1 MQVLKFGG
9 SSVANA
15 TNISRVLDIVSKAAR
30 RDRVALV
37 CSAISGCTDLLLG
50 LARTE
55 RGSAER
61 QLMLDSLHTRH
72 EDIIRRLFTGA
83 EREEISAKIQGLF
96 DKLAASPE
104 DEMVTY
110 GELFSTTI
118 IAAKLRCEG
127 FRTKW
132 LDSRILVIKDNP
144 TLTYNNI
151 STAVALE
158 PEVEI
163 FVAPGFIASEYD
175 GKVTTLGRGGS
186 DFSAALFAA
195 ALKADRLE
203 IWTDVPGIMTA
214 NPKVVPA
221 ARTIPSMTYQS
232 ALDMATHG
240 AKVLYAPTVQPA
252 MEAGIAIRIL
262 NTFEPENPGTV
273 VSALPEPEV
282 AEWMGVTSTDDTLT
296 GEALICLVSNG
307 HINGE
312 AACARLEDSLKKAGI
327 KTLACSS
334 DGTNVHA
341 SVRLAVVRE
350 ALGAIHR
357 EFFESAPLSTLNLYI
372 AGTGA
377 VGSALVQLI
386 EESSARIASRTGK
399 VLRIAG
405 TANSRGYRFSGM
417 PTLAGSPSDPVRGVA
432 AHPSQAG
439 AWAPPSNSAEG
450 GMPPGGTNRQPS
462 FAAIVRDT
470 APRGSIFVD
479 VTNSEDIWREYEGLL
494 REGINIVSSNRRAL
508 SVPFVE
514 YAAMQA
520 AAQENGVFLRYE
532 TTVGSALP
540 VLESIAAGTN
550 TSDEVL
556 SIEAVV
562 SCTLNQILS
571 SYDRSPASFAQ
582 IVRKAQEEGLTETD
596 PREDLS
602 GREAL
607 RKLLILA
614 REAGVPLEAEDV
626 ELTPVVDSALLN
638 LPLEEF
644 YAELEASEPEFKARE
659 AEADAKNC
667 HQRFVASLVK
677 DATGPHGYRASIRVQ
692 LVDEN
697 HPAYRITGTENA
709 IIIRSAYHPYPLL
722 IQGAGEGARL
732 AAASVLNDI
741 LR

>member
-15 TNISRVLDIVSKAAR
+15 TNISRVIDIVSKAAR

-37 CSAISGCTDLLLG
+37 CSAISGCTDALLDI
-50 LARTE
+50 ARSE

-61 QLMLDSLHTRH
+61 QVMLDSLRTRH

-83 EREEISAKIQGLF
+83 EREEISIKLTDLF
-96 DKLAASPE
+96 DKLAAAPE

-163 FVAPGFIASEYD
+163 FVAPGFIASEYE

-186 DFSAALFAA
+186 DFSAALYAA
-195 ALKADRLE
+195 ALKASNLE

-214 NPKVVPA
+214 NPKLVPA
-221 ARTIPSMTYQS
+221 ARTIPEMPYQA

-252 MEAGIAIRIL
+252 MEASIAIRIL

-273 VSALPEPEV
+273 VCSLPEPEV
-282 AEWMGVTSTDDTLT
+282 AEWMGVASTDDTLA
-296 GEALICLVSNG
+296 GESLICLVSNG
-307 HINGE
+307 RINGE
-312 AACARLEDSLKKAGI
+312 AACARMEDSLKKAGI
-327 KTLACSS
+327 KTLGCSS
-334 DGTNVHA
+334 DGTNVYV
-341 SVRLAVVRE
+341 SVRLAVARE
-350 ALGAIHR
+350 ALNAIHR

-377 VGSALVQLI
+377 VGSALVKLI
-386 EESSARIASRTGK
+386 EESSARIAARTGK
-399 VLRIAG
+399 VLRVEGVSNSKSFVIAG
-405 TANSRGYRFSGM
+405 STGNLPAANGAFFR
-417 PTLAGSPSDPVRGVA
+417 AVRE
-432 AHPSQAG
+432 Q
-439 AWAPPSNSAEG
+439 
-450 GMPPGGTNRQPS
+450 
-462 FAAIVRDT
+462 

-479 VTNSEDIWREYEGLL
+479 VTDSEDIWREYEGLL
-494 REGINIVSSNRRAL
+494 RNGINIVSSNRRAL
-508 SVPFVE
+508 AVPFVE
-514 YAAMQA
+514 YAAMKA

-540 VLESIAAGTN
+540 MLESIAAGTN
-550 TSDEVL
+550 SSDEIL
-556 SIEAVV
+556 SLEAVV
-562 SCTLNQILS
+562 SCTLNEILT
-571 SYDRSPASFAQ
+571 SYDYSPASFAQ
-582 IVRKAQEEGLTETD
+582 IVRKAQNEGLTESD
-596 PREDLS
+596 PRIDLS

-614 REAGVPLEAEDV
+614 REAGVPLEKEDV
-626 ELTPVVDSALLN
+626 EITPVVGPEFFDI
-638 LPLEEF
+638 PLDEF
-644 YAELEASEPEFKARE
+644 YAKLESAEPEFKARE
-659 AEADAKNC
+659 AEADAKGC
-667 HQRFVASLVK
+667 HQRFVASLAK
-677 DATGPHGYRASIRVQ
+677 DPAGPHGYKASIGLR

-722 IQGAGEGARL
+722 IQGAGEGALL
-732 AAASVLNDI
+732 AASSVLNDI
-741 LR
+741 LK

>member
-30 RDRVALV
+30 KDRVALV
-37 CSAISGCTDLLLG
+37 CSAISGCTDALLD

-55 RGSAER
+55 RGGAER
-61 QLMLDSLHTRH
+61 GVMLESLKTRH
-72 EDIIRRLFTGA
+72 LDIIRRLFTGA
-83 EREEISAKIQGLF
+83 EREAVSAKIEALF
-96 DKLAASPE
+96 GKLAAAPE
-104 DEMVTY
+104 DEMVTF

-118 IAAKLRCEG
+118 IAEKLRCEG

-132 LDSRILVIKDNP
+132 LDSRILVIKDNT

-163 FVAPGFIASEYD
+163 FIAPGFIASEYD

-186 DFSAALFAA
+186 DFSAALYAA
-195 ALKADRLE
+195 ATKASRLE

-214 NPKVVPA
+214 NPKQVPA
-221 ARTIPSMTYQS
+221 ARTIPEMPYQA
-232 ALDMATHG
+232 ALDMASHG

-252 MEAGIAIRIL
+252 MEAGIAIHIL

-273 VSALPEPEV
+273 IKAMPEAEI
-282 AEWMGVTSTDDTLT
+282 AEWMGVTSVEDTRQEESL
-296 GEALICLVSNG
+296 LCLVSNG
-307 HINGE
+307 RINGKS
-312 AACARLEDSLKKAGI
+312 ACARIEDCLKKAGI
-327 KTLACSS
+327 RTLTCSS
-334 DGTNVHA
+334 DGINVYA
-341 SVRLAVVRE
+341 SVRLAVTGE
-350 ALGAIHR
+350 ALNAIHR
-357 EFFESAPLSTLNLYI
+357 EFFETAPATTVNLYI

-377 VGSALVQLI
+377 VGSALTELI
-386 EESSARIASRTGK
+386 RESSDHIAHRSGK
-399 VLRIAG
+399 VLRIE
-405 TANSRGYRFSGM
+405 GYSNKRDFAQM
-417 PTLAGSPSDPVRGVA
+417 VRK
-432 AHPSQAG
+432 S
-439 AWAPPSNSAEG
+439 
-450 GMPPGGTNRQPS
+450 
-462 FAAIVRDT
+462 

-479 VTNSEDIWREYEGLL
+479 VTDSEDIWREYEGLL
-494 REGINIVSSNRRAL
+494 REGLSIVSSNRRAL
-508 SVPFVE
+508 AVPFVD
-514 YAAMQA
+514 YAAMHA

-540 VLESIAAGTN
+540 MLESIAAGAN
-550 TSDEVL
+550 SSDEIL

-562 SCTLNQILS
+562 SCTLNRILS
-571 SYDRSPASFAQ
+571 EYTLTPCSFAQ
-582 IVRKAQEEGLTETD
+582 IVRKAQDEGLTESD
-596 PREDLS
+596 PRIDLS

-614 REAGVPLEAEDV
+614 REAGVPLEEEDV
-626 ELTPVVDSALLN
+626 EIEPVIGPEYAG
-638 LPLEEF
+638 LPLDEF
-644 YAELEASEPEFKARE
+644 YAKLEADEPRFAALE
-659 AEADAKNC
+659 AAADAA
-667 HQRFVASLVK
+667 HQRQRFVASLEK
-677 DATGPHGYRASIRVQ
+677 DPEGPHGYRASIKVKN
-692 LVDEN
+692 VDAT

-709 IIIRSAYHPYPLL
+709 IIVRSAYHPYPLL

>member
-30 RDRVALV
+30 KDRVALV
-37 CSAISGCTDLLLG
+37 CSAISGCTDTLLG
-50 LARTE
+50 LACTE

-61 QLMLDSLHTRH
+61 AVMLEGLKTRH
-72 EDIIRRLFTGA
+72 GDIIRRLFTGA
-83 EREEISAKIQGLF
+83 EREAVSAKIAALF
-96 DKLAASPE
+96 DKLSAAPE
-104 DEMVTY
+104 DEMVTF

-118 IAAKLRCEG
+118 IAEKLRCEG

-132 LDSRILVIKDNP
+132 LDSRILVIKDNT

-163 FVAPGFIASEYD
+163 FVAPGFIASEYE

-186 DFSAALFAA
+186 DFSAALYAA
-195 ALKADRLE
+195 ATKASRLE

-214 NPKVVPA
+214 NPKQVPA
-221 ARTIPSMTYQS
+221 ARTIPEMPYQA
-232 ALDMATHG
+232 ALDMASHG

-252 MEAGIAIRIL
+252 MEAGIAIHIL

-273 VSALPEPEV
+273 IKSLPEAEV
-282 AEWMGVTSTDDTLT
+282 AEWMGVTSVDDTRREESL
-296 GEALICLVSNG
+296 LCLVSNG
-307 HINGE
+307 RINGE
-312 AACARLEDSLKKAGI
+312 SACARTVDCLKKAGI
-327 KTLACSS
+327 RTLSCSS
-334 DGTNVHA
+334 DGTNVYA
-341 SVRLAVVRE
+341 SVRLAVAGE
-350 ALGAIHR
+350 ALNAIHR
-357 EFFESAPLSTLNLYI
+357 EFFETAPATTVNLYI

-377 VGSALVQLI
+377 VGTALKELI
-386 EESSARIASRTGK
+386 DESSERIARRTGK
-399 VLRIAG
+399 VLRIE
-405 TANSRGYRFSGM
+405 GYSSNRDFAQM
-417 PTLAGSPSDPVRGVA
+417 VRK
-432 AHPSQAG
+432 
-439 AWAPPSNSAEG
+439 
-450 GMPPGGTNRQPS
+450 
-462 FAAIVRDT
+462 T

-479 VTNSEDIWREYEGLL
+479 VTDSETIYKEYEGLL
-494 REGINIVSSNRRAL
+494 REGLNIVSSNRRAL
-508 SVPFVE
+508 AVPFVD

-520 AAQENGVFLRYE
+520 AAQENGVFLGYE

-540 VLESIAAGTN
+540 MLESIAAGAN
-550 TSDEVL
+550 SSDEIL

-562 SCTLNQILS
+562 SCTLNRILS
-571 SYDRSPASFAQ
+571 EYTLTPCSFAQ
-582 IVRKAQEEGLTETD
+582 IVRKAQDEGLTESD
-596 PREDLS
+596 PRIDLS

-614 REAGVPLEAEDV
+614 REAGVPLEEEDV
-626 ELTPVVDSALLN
+626 EIEPVIGPEYAGLSLD
-638 LPLEEF
+638 EF
-644 YAELEASEPEFKARE
+644 YARLEADEPHFAALE
-659 AEADAKNC
+659 AAADAA
-667 HQRFVASLVK
+667 HQRQRFVASLEK
-677 DATGPHGYRASIRVQ
+677 DSEGPHGYRASIKVKN
-692 LVDEN
+692 VDAS

-732 AAASVLNDI
+732 AASSVLNDI

>member
-30 RDRVALV
+30 KDRVALV
-37 CSAISGCTDLLLG
+37 CSAISGCTDALLD

-55 RGSAER
+55 RGGAER
-61 QLMLDSLHTRH
+61 GVMLESLKTRH
-72 EDIIRRLFTGA
+72 LDIIRRLFTGA
-83 EREEISAKIQGLF
+83 EREAVSAKIEALF
-96 DKLAASPE
+96 DKLAAAPE
-104 DEMVTY
+104 DEMVTF

-118 IAAKLRCEG
+118 IAEKLRCEG

-132 LDSRILVIKDNP
+132 LDSRILVIKDNT

-163 FVAPGFIASEYD
+163 FIAPGFIASEYD

-186 DFSAALFAA
+186 DFSAALYAA
-195 ALKADRLE
+195 ATKASRLE

-214 NPKVVPA
+214 NPKQVPA
-221 ARTIPSMTYQS
+221 ARTIPEMPYQA
-232 ALDMATHG
+232 ALDMASHG
-240 AKVLYAPTVQPA
+240 AKVLYAPTVHPA
-252 MEAGIAIRIL
+252 MEAGIAIHIL

-273 VSALPEPEV
+273 IKAMPEAEI
-282 AEWMGVTSTDDTLT
+282 AEWMGVTNVEDTRQEESL
-296 GEALICLVSNG
+296 LCLVSNG
-307 HINGE
+307 RINGKS
-312 AACARLEDSLKKAGI
+312 ACARIEDCLKKAGI
-327 KTLACSS
+327 RTLTCSS
-334 DGTNVHA
+334 DGINVYA
-341 SVRLAVVRE
+341 SVRLAVAGE
-350 ALGAIHR
+350 ALNAIHR
-357 EFFESAPLSTLNLYI
+357 EFFETAPATTVNLYI

-377 VGSALVQLI
+377 VGSALTELI
-386 EESSARIASRTGK
+386 RESSDHIAHRSGK
-399 VLRIAG
+399 VLRIE
-405 TANSRGYRFSGM
+405 GYSNKRDFAQM
-417 PTLAGSPSDPVRGVA
+417 VRK
-432 AHPSQAG
+432 S
-439 AWAPPSNSAEG
+439 
-450 GMPPGGTNRQPS
+450 
-462 FAAIVRDT
+462 

-479 VTNSEDIWREYEGLL
+479 VTDSEDIWREYEGLL
-494 REGINIVSSNRRAL
+494 REGLSIVSSNRRAL
-508 SVPFVE
+508 AVPFVD
-514 YAAMQA
+514 YAAMHA

-540 VLESIAAGTN
+540 MLESIAAGAN
-550 TSDEVL
+550 SSDEIL

-562 SCTLNQILS
+562 SCTLNRILS
-571 SYDRSPASFAQ
+571 EYTLTPCSFAQ
-582 IVRKAQEEGLTETD
+582 IVRKAQDEGLTESD
-596 PREDLS
+596 PRIDLS

-614 REAGVPLEAEDV
+614 REAGVPLEEEDV
-626 ELTPVVDSALLN
+626 EIEPVIGPEYAG
-638 LPLEEF
+638 LPLDEF
-644 YAELEASEPEFKARE
+644 YARLEADEPRFAALE
-659 AEADAKNC
+659 AAADAA
-667 HQRFVASLVK
+667 HQRQRFVASLEK
-677 DATGPHGYRASIRVQ
+677 DPEGPHGYRASIKVKN
-692 LVDEN
+692 VDAT

>member
-1 MQVLKFGG
+1 MHVLKFGG

-30 RDRVALV
+30 KDRVALV
-37 CSAISGCTDLLLG
+37 CSAISGCTDALLD

-55 RGSAER
+55 RGGAER
-61 QLMLDSLHTRH
+61 GVMLESLKTRH
-72 EDIIRRLFTGA
+72 LDIIRRLFTGA
-83 EREEISAKIQGLF
+83 EREAVSAKIEALF
-96 DKLAASPE
+96 GKLAAAPE
-104 DEMVTY
+104 DEMVTF

-118 IAAKLRCEG
+118 IAEKLRCEG

-132 LDSRILVIKDNP
+132 LDSRILVIKDNT

-163 FVAPGFIASEYD
+163 FIAPGFIASEYD

-186 DFSAALFAA
+186 DFSAALYAA
-195 ALKADRLE
+195 ATKASRLE

-214 NPKVVPA
+214 NPKQVPA
-221 ARTIPSMTYQS
+221 ARTIPEMPYQA
-232 ALDMATHG
+232 ALDMASHG

-252 MEAGIAIRIL
+252 MEAGIAIHIL

-273 VSALPEPEV
+273 IKAMPEAEI
-282 AEWMGVTSTDDTLT
+282 AEWMGVTSVEDTRQEESL
-296 GEALICLVSNG
+296 LCLVSNG
-307 HINGE
+307 RINGKS
-312 AACARLEDSLKKAGI
+312 ACARIEDCLKKAGI
-327 KTLACSS
+327 RTLTCSS
-334 DGTNVHA
+334 DGINVYA
-341 SVRLAVVRE
+341 SVRLAVAGE
-350 ALGAIHR
+350 ALNAIHR
-357 EFFESAPLSTLNLYI
+357 EFFETAPATTVNLYI

-377 VGSALVQLI
+377 VGSALTELI
-386 EESSARIASRTGK
+386 RESSDHIAHRSGK
-399 VLRIAG
+399 VLRIE
-405 TANSRGYRFSGM
+405 GYSNKRDFAQM
-417 PTLAGSPSDPVRGVA
+417 VRK
-432 AHPSQAG
+432 S
-439 AWAPPSNSAEG
+439 
-450 GMPPGGTNRQPS
+450 
-462 FAAIVRDT
+462 

-479 VTNSEDIWREYEGLL
+479 VTDSEDIWREYEGLL
-494 REGINIVSSNRRAL
+494 REGLSIVSSNRRAL
-508 SVPFVE
+508 AVPFVD
-514 YAAMQA
+514 YAAMHA

-540 VLESIAAGTN
+540 MLESIAAGAN
-550 TSDEVL
+550 SSDEIL

-562 SCTLNQILS
+562 SCTLNRILS
-571 SYDRSPASFAQ
+571 EYTLTPCSFAQ
-582 IVRKAQEEGLTETD
+582 IVRKAQDEGLTESD
-596 PREDLS
+596 PRIDLS

-614 REAGVPLEAEDV
+614 REAGVPLEEEDV
-626 ELTPVVDSALLN
+626 EIEPVIGPEYAG
-638 LPLEEF
+638 LPLDEF
-644 YAELEASEPEFKARE
+644 YARLEADEPRFAALE
-659 AEADAKNC
+659 AAADAA
-667 HQRFVASLVK
+667 HQRQRFVASLEK
-677 DATGPHGYRASIRVQ
+677 DPEGPHGYRASIKVKN
-692 LVDEN
+692 VDAT

>member
-37 CSAISGCTDLLLG
+37 CSAISGCTDSLLG

-61 QLMLDSLHTRH
+61 QVMLESLKTRH
-72 EDIIRRLFTGA
+72 LDIIRRLFTGA
-83 EREEISAKIQGLF
+83 EREAVSEKTETLF
-96 DKLAASPE
+96 GKLAAAPE
-104 DEMVTY
+104 DEMVTF

-118 IAAKLRCEG
+118 IAEKLRCEG

-163 FVAPGFIASEYD
+163 FVAPGFIASEYE

-186 DFSAALFAA
+186 DFSAALYAA
-195 ALKADRLE
+195 ALKANRLE

-221 ARTIPSMTYQS
+221 ARTIPEMPYQA

-252 MEAGIAIRIL
+252 MEAGIAIHIL

-273 VSALPEPEV
+273 VSAMPEPELG
-282 AEWMGVTSTDDTLT
+282 EWMGVTSTDDTLQ
-296 GEALICLVSNG
+296 GESLICLVSTG
-307 HINGE
+307 RINGE
-312 AACARLEDSLKKAGI
+312 AACARVEDSLKKAGI

-334 DGTNVHA
+334 DGTNIYA
-341 SVRLAVVRE
+341 TVRLAVARE
-350 ALGAIHR
+350 ALNAIHR
-357 EFFESAPLSTLNLYI
+357 EFFEMAPRTTLNLYI
-372 AGTGA
+372 AGKGA
-377 VGSALVQLI
+377 VGTALVDLI
-386 EESSARIASRTGK
+386 RNSGERIAERTGK
-399 VLRIAG
+399 VLHIE
-405 TANSRGYRFSGM
+405 
-417 PTLAGSPSDPVRGVA
+417 A
-432 AHPSQAG
+432 A
-439 AWAPPSNSAEG
+439 SNEH
-450 GMPPGGTNRQPS
+450 S
-462 FAAIVRDT
+462 FAAQVRTT

-479 VTNSEDIWREYEGLL
+479 VTDSEDIWREYEGLL

-508 SVPFVE
+508 AVPFVE
-514 YAAMQA
+514 YAAMHA

-540 VLESIAAGTN
+540 AVESIAAGAN
-550 TSDEVL
+550 TGDEL
-556 SIEAVV
+556 ISIEAVV
-562 SCTLNQILS
+562 SCTLNRILS
-571 SYDRSPASFAQ
+571 EYTLTPCTFAQ
-582 IVRKAQEEGLTETD
+582 IVRKAQAEGLTESD
-596 PREDLS
+596 PRIDLS

-614 REAGVPLEAEDV
+614 REAGVPLEEEDV
-626 ELTPVVDSALLN
+626 EIEPVIGPEYAGLT
-638 LPLEEF
+638 LEEF
-644 YAELEASEPEFKARE
+644 YSKLEADEPRFAALESA
-659 AEADAKNC
+659 ADAA
-667 HQRFVASLVK
+667 HQRQRFVASLVK
-677 DATGPHGYRASIRVQ
+677 DPAGPHGYKAAIRVQ
-692 LVDEN
+692 NVDAS
-697 HPAYRITGTENA
+697 HPAYRIKGTENA
-709 IIIRSAYHPYPLL
+709 IIVRSAFHPYPLL
-722 IQGAGEGARL
+722 IQGAGEGAIL
-732 AAASVLNDI
+732 AASSVLNDI
-741 LR
+741 LK

>member
-37 CSAISGCTDLLLG
+37 CSAISGCTDSLLG

-61 QLMLDSLHTRH
+61 QVMLDSLKTRH
-72 EDIIRRLFTGA
+72 LDIIRRLFTGA
-83 EREEISAKIQGLF
+83 EREAVSEKTEVLF
-96 DKLAASPE
+96 GKLAAAPE
-104 DEMVTY
+104 DEMVTF

-118 IAAKLRCEG
+118 IVEKLRCEG

-163 FVAPGFIASEYD
+163 FVAPGFIASEYE

-186 DFSAALFAA
+186 DFSAALYAA
-195 ALKADRLE
+195 ALKANRLE

-221 ARTIPSMTYQS
+221 ARTIPEMPYQA

-252 MEAGIAIRIL
+252 MEAGIAIHIL

-273 VSALPEPEV
+273 VSAMPEPELG
-282 AEWMGVTSTDDTLT
+282 EWMGVTSTDDTLQ
-296 GEALICLVSNG
+296 GESLICLVSTG
-307 HINGE
+307 RINGE
-312 AACARLEDSLKKAGI
+312 AACARVEDSLKKAGI
-327 KTLACSS
+327 KTLGCSS
-334 DGTNVHA
+334 DGTNIYA
-341 SVRLAVVRE
+341 TVRLAVARE
-350 ALGAIHR
+350 ALNAIHR
-357 EFFESAPLSTLNLYI
+357 EFFEMAPRTTLNLYI
-372 AGTGA
+372 AGKGA
-377 VGSALVQLI
+377 VGTALVDLI
-386 EESSARIASRTGK
+386 RNSGERIAERTGK
-399 VLRIAG
+399 VLHIE
-405 TANSRGYRFSGM
+405 
-417 PTLAGSPSDPVRGVA
+417 A
-432 AHPSQAG
+432 A
-439 AWAPPSNSAEG
+439 SNEH
-450 GMPPGGTNRQPS
+450 S
-462 FAAIVRDT
+462 FAAQVRTT

-479 VTNSEDIWREYEGLL
+479 VTDSEDIWREYEGLL
-494 REGINIVSSNRRAL
+494 REGISIVSSNRRAL
-508 SVPFVE
+508 AVPFVE
-514 YAAMQA
+514 YAAMHA

-540 VLESIAAGTN
+540 AVESIAAGAN
-550 TSDEVL
+550 TGDEL
-556 SIEAVV
+556 ISIEAVV
-562 SCTLNQILS
+562 SCTLNRILS
-571 SYDRSPASFAQ
+571 EYTLTPCTFAQ
-582 IVRKAQEEGLTETD
+582 IVRKAQAEGLTESD
-596 PREDLS
+596 PRIDLS

-626 ELTPVVDSALLN
+626 EIEPVIGPEYAGLT
-638 LPLEEF
+638 LEEF
-644 YAELEASEPEFKARE
+644 YSKLEADEPRFAALESA
-659 AEADAKNC
+659 ADAA
-667 HQRFVASLVK
+667 HQRQRFVASLVK
-677 DATGPHGYRASIRVQ
+677 DPAGPHGYKAAIRVQ
-692 LVDEN
+692 NVDAS
-697 HPAYRITGTENA
+697 HPAYRIKGTENA
-709 IIIRSAYHPYPLL
+709 IIVRSAYHPYPLL
-722 IQGAGEGARL
+722 IQGAGEGAIL
-732 AAASVLNDI
+732 AASSVLNDI

>member
-30 RDRVALV
+30 KDRVALV
-37 CSAISGCTDLLLG
+37 CSAISGCTDALLD

-55 RGSAER
+55 RGGAER
-61 QLMLDSLHTRH
+61 GVMLESLKTRH
-72 EDIIRRLFTGA
+72 LDIIRRLFTGA
-83 EREEISAKIQGLF
+83 EREAVSAKIEALF
-96 DKLAASPE
+96 GKLAAAPE
-104 DEMVTY
+104 DEMVTF

-118 IAAKLRCEG
+118 IAEKLRCEG

-132 LDSRILVIKDNP
+132 LDSRILVIKDNT

-163 FVAPGFIASEYD
+163 FIAPGFIASEYD

-186 DFSAALFAA
+186 DFSAALYAA
-195 ALKADRLE
+195 ATKASRLE

-214 NPKVVPA
+214 NPKQVPA
-221 ARTIPSMTYQS
+221 ARTIPEMPYQA
-232 ALDMATHG
+232 ALDMASHG

-252 MEAGIAIRIL
+252 MEAGIAIHIL

-273 VSALPEPEV
+273 IKAMPEAEI
-282 AEWMGVTSTDDTLT
+282 AEWMGVTSVEDTRQEESL
-296 GEALICLVSNG
+296 LCLVSNG
-307 HINGE
+307 RINGKS
-312 AACARLEDSLKKAGI
+312 ACARIEDCLKKAGI
-327 KTLACSS
+327 RTLTCSS
-334 DGTNVHA
+334 DGINVYA
-341 SVRLAVVRE
+341 SVRLAVTGE
-350 ALGAIHR
+350 ALNAIHR
-357 EFFESAPLSTLNLYI
+357 EFFETAPATTVNLYI

-377 VGSALVQLI
+377 VGSALTELI
-386 EESSARIASRTGK
+386 RESSDHIAHRSGK
-399 VLRIAG
+399 VLRIE
-405 TANSRGYRFSGM
+405 GYSNKRDFAQM
-417 PTLAGSPSDPVRGVA
+417 VRK
-432 AHPSQAG
+432 S
-439 AWAPPSNSAEG
+439 
-450 GMPPGGTNRQPS
+450 
-462 FAAIVRDT
+462 

-479 VTNSEDIWREYEGLL
+479 VTDSEDIWREYEGLL
-494 REGINIVSSNRRAL
+494 REGLSIVSSNRRAL
-508 SVPFVE
+508 AVPFVD
-514 YAAMQA
+514 YAAMHA

-540 VLESIAAGTN
+540 MLESIAAGAN
-550 TSDEVL
+550 SSDEIL

-562 SCTLNQILS
+562 SCTLNRILS
-571 SYDRSPASFAQ
+571 EYTLTPCSFAQ
-582 IVRKAQEEGLTETD
+582 IVRKAQDEGLTESD
-596 PREDLS
+596 PRIDLS

-614 REAGVPLEAEDV
+614 REAGVPLEEEDV
-626 ELTPVVDSALLN
+626 EIEPVIGPEYAG
-638 LPLEEF
+638 LPLDEF
-644 YAELEASEPEFKARE
+644 YAKLEADEPRFAALE
-659 AEADAKNC
+659 AAADAA
-667 HQRFVASLVK
+667 HQRQRFVASLEK
-677 DATGPHGYRASIRVQ
+677 DPEGPHGYRASIKVKN
-692 LVDEN
+692 VDAA

-709 IIIRSAYHPYPLL
+709 IIVRSAYHPYPLL

>member
-30 RDRVALV
+30 KDRVALV
-37 CSAISGCTDLLLG
+37 CSAISGCTDTLLG
-50 LARTE
+50 LACTE
-55 RGSAER
+55 MGSAER
-61 QLMLDSLHTRH
+61 AVMLEGLKTRH
-72 EDIIRRLFTGA
+72 GDIIRRLFTGA
-83 EREEISAKIQGLF
+83 EREAVSAKIAALF
-96 DKLAASPE
+96 DKLSAAPE
-104 DEMVTY
+104 DEMVTF

-118 IAAKLRCEG
+118 IAEKLRCEG

-132 LDSRILVIKDNP
+132 LDSRILVIKDNN

-163 FVAPGFIASEYD
+163 FVAPGFIASEYE

-186 DFSAALFAA
+186 DFSAALYAA
-195 ALKADRLE
+195 ATKASRLE

-214 NPKVVPA
+214 NPKQVPA
-221 ARTIPSMTYQS
+221 ARTIPEMPYQA
-232 ALDMATHG
+232 ALDMASHG

-252 MEAGIAIRIL
+252 MEAGIAIHIL

-273 VSALPEPEV
+273 IKALPEAEV
-282 AEWMGVTSTDDTLT
+282 AEWMGVTSVDDTRREESLV
-296 GEALICLVSNG
+296 CLVSNG
-307 HINGE
+307 RINGE
-312 AACARLEDSLKKAGI
+312 SACARTVDCLKKAGI
-327 KTLACSS
+327 RTLSCSS
-334 DGTNVHA
+334 DGTNVYA
-341 SVRLAVVRE
+341 SVRLAVAGE
-350 ALGAIHR
+350 ALNAIHR
-357 EFFESAPLSTLNLYI
+357 EFFETAPATTVNLYI

-377 VGSALVQLI
+377 VGTALKELI
-386 EESSARIASRTGK
+386 DESSERIARRTGK
-399 VLRIAG
+399 VLRIE
-405 TANSRGYRFSGM
+405 GYSNKRDFS
-417 PTLAGSPSDPVRGVA
+417 
-432 AHPSQAG
+432 Q
-439 AWAPPSNSAEG
+439 
-450 GMPPGGTNRQPS
+450 
-462 FAAIVRDT
+462 IVRNT

-479 VTNSEDIWREYEGLL
+479 VTDSETIYKEYEGLL
-494 REGINIVSSNRRAL
+494 REGLNIVSSNRRAL
-508 SVPFVE
+508 AVPFVD

-540 VLESIAAGTN
+540 MLESIAAGAN
-550 TSDEVL
+550 SSDEIL

-562 SCTLNQILS
+562 SCTLNRILS
-571 SYDRSPASFAQ
+571 EYTLTPCSFAQ
-582 IVRKAQEEGLTETD
+582 IVRKAQDEGLTESD
-596 PREDLS
+596 PRIDLS

-626 ELTPVVDSALLN
+626 EIEPVIGPEYAGLS
-638 LPLEEF
+638 LEEF
-644 YAELEASEPEFKARE
+644 YSRLEADEPRFAALE
-659 AEADAKNC
+659 AAADAA
-667 HQRFVASLVK
+667 HQRQRFVASLEK
-677 DATGPHGYRASIRVQ
+677 DPEGPHGYRASIKVKN
-692 LVDEN
+692 VDAS

-722 IQGAGEGARL
+722 IQGAGEGAIL
-732 AAASVLNDI
+732 AASSVLNDI

>member
-30 RDRVALV
+30 KDRVALV
-37 CSAISGCTDLLLG
+37 CSAISGCTDTLLG

-61 QLMLDSLHTRH
+61 AVMLESLKTRH

-83 EREEISAKIQGLF
+83 ERDAVSAKIAALF
-96 DKLAASPE
+96 DKLAVAPE
-104 DEMVTY
+104 DEMVTF

-118 IAAKLRCEG
+118 IAEKLRCEG

-132 LDSRILVIKDNP
+132 LDSRILVIKDNT

-158 PEVEI
+158 PEVEV

-186 DFSAALFAA
+186 DFSAALYAA
-195 ALKADRLE
+195 ATKASRLE

-214 NPKVVPA
+214 NPKQVPA
-221 ARTIPSMTYQS
+221 ARTIPEMPYQA
-232 ALDMATHG
+232 ALDMASHG

-252 MEAGIAIRIL
+252 MEAGIAIHIL

-273 VSALPEPEV
+273 IKALPEAEV
-282 AEWMGVTSTDDTLT
+282 AEWMGVTSVDDTRQ
-296 GEALICLVSNG
+296 GESLLCLVSNG
-307 HINGE
+307 RINGE
-312 AACARLEDSLKKAGI
+312 SACARTVDCLKKAGI
-327 KTLACSS
+327 RTLSCSS
-334 DGTNVHA
+334 DGTNVYA
-341 SVRLAVVRE
+341 SVRLAVAGE
-350 ALGAIHR
+350 ALNAIHR
-357 EFFESAPLSTLNLYI
+357 EFFETAPATTVNLYI
-372 AGTGA
+372 AGKGA
-377 VGSALVQLI
+377 VGSALVELI
-386 EESSARIASRTGK
+386 KESSEHIARRTGK

-405 TANSRGYRFSGM
+405 IADSRGW
-417 PTLAGSPSDPVRGVA
+417 TLSPSATGKRPVNDPQGA
-432 AHPSQAG
+432 ACTGIARPIALS
-439 AWAPPSNSAEG
+439 
-450 GMPPGGTNRQPS
+450 
-462 FAAIVRDT
+462 

-479 VTNSEDIWREYEGLL
+479 VTDSETIYKDYVGLL
-494 REGINIVSSNRRAL
+494 REGLNIVSSNRRAL
-508 SVPFVE
+508 AVPFVE

-540 VLESIAAGTN
+540 MLESIAAGAN
-550 TSDEVL
+550 SSDEIL

-562 SCTLNQILS
+562 SCTLNRILS
-571 SYDRSPASFAQ
+571 EYTLTPCSFAQ
-582 IVRKAQEEGLTETD
+582 IVRKAQDEGLTESD
-596 PREDLS
+596 PRIDLS

-626 ELTPVVDSALLN
+626 EIEPVIGPEYAGLS
-638 LPLEEF
+638 LEEF
-644 YAELEASEPEFKARE
+644 YARLEADEPHFAALE
-659 AEADAKNC
+659 AAADAA
-667 HQRFVASLVK
+667 HQRQRFVASLEK
-677 DATGPHGYRASIRVQ
+677 DPEGPHGYRASIKVKN
-692 LVDEN
+692 VDAS

>member
-30 RDRVALV
+30 KDRVALV
-37 CSAISGCTDLLLG
+37 CSAISGCTDTLLG

-61 QLMLDSLHTRH
+61 AVMLEGLKTRH
-72 EDIIRRLFTGA
+72 GDIIRRLFTGA
-83 EREEISAKIQGLF
+83 EREAVSAKIEVLF
-96 DKLAASPE
+96 GKLAAAPE
-104 DEMVTY
+104 DEMVTF

-118 IAAKLRCEG
+118 IAEKLRCEG

-132 LDSRILVIKDNP
+132 LDSRILVIKDNT

-163 FVAPGFIASEYD
+163 FVAPGFIASEYE

-186 DFSAALFAA
+186 DFSAALYAA
-195 ALKADRLE
+195 ATKASRLE

-214 NPKVVPA
+214 NPKQVPA
-221 ARTIPSMTYQS
+221 ARTIPEMPYQA
-232 ALDMATHG
+232 ALDMASHG

-252 MEAGIAIRIL
+252 MEAGIAIHIL

-273 VSALPEPEV
+273 IKSLPEAEV
-282 AEWMGVTSTDDTLT
+282 AEWMGVTSVDDTRREESL
-296 GEALICLVSNG
+296 LCLVSNG
-307 HINGE
+307 RINGE
-312 AACARLEDSLKKAGI
+312 SACARTVDCLKKAGI
-327 KTLACSS
+327 RTLSCSS
-334 DGTNVHA
+334 DGTNVYA
-341 SVRLAVVRE
+341 SVRLAVAGE
-350 ALGAIHR
+350 ALNAIHR
-357 EFFESAPLSTLNLYI
+357 EFFETAPATTVNLYI

-377 VGSALVQLI
+377 VGTALKELI
-386 EESSARIASRTGK
+386 DESSERIARRTGK
-399 VLRIAG
+399 VLRIE
-405 TANSRGYRFSGM
+405 GYSSNRDFS
-417 PTLAGSPSDPVRGVA
+417 
-432 AHPSQAG
+432 Q
-439 AWAPPSNSAEG
+439 
-450 GMPPGGTNRQPS
+450 
-462 FAAIVRDT
+462 IVRNT

-479 VTNSEDIWREYEGLL
+479 VTDSETIYKEYEGLL
-494 REGINIVSSNRRAL
+494 REGLNIVSSNRRAL
-508 SVPFVE
+508 AVPFVD

-540 VLESIAAGTN
+540 MLESIAAGAN
-550 TSDEVL
+550 SSDEIL

-562 SCTLNQILS
+562 SCTLNRILS
-571 SYDRSPASFAQ
+571 EYTLTPCSFAQ
-582 IVRKAQEEGLTETD
+582 IVRKAQDEGLTESD
-596 PREDLS
+596 PRIDLS

-614 REAGVPLEAEDV
+614 REAGVPLEEEEV
-626 ELTPVVDSALLN
+626 EIEPVIGPEYAGLS
-638 LPLEEF
+638 LEEF
-644 YAELEASEPEFKARE
+644 YARLEADEPRFAALE
-659 AEADAKNC
+659 AAADAA
-667 HQRFVASLVK
+667 HQRQRFVASLEK
-677 DATGPHGYRASIRVQ
+677 DPAGPHGYRASIKVKN
-692 LVDEN
+692 VDAS

>member
-37 CSAISGCTDLLLG
+37 CSAISGCTDALLD

-61 QLMLDSLHTRH
+61 NVLLDSLKTRH

-83 EREEISAKIQGLF
+83 ERELVSGKVAALF
-96 DKLAASPE
+96 EKLAAAPE

-118 IAAKLRCEG
+118 IAEKLRCEG

-132 LDSRILVIKDNP
+132 LDSRILVIKGNQ

-163 FVAPGFIASEYD
+163 FVAPGFIASEYE

-186 DFSAALFAA
+186 DFSAALYAA
-195 ALKADRLE
+195 ALKASRLE

-221 ARTIPSMTYQS
+221 ARTIPEMTYQA

-252 MEAGIAIRIL
+252 MEAGIAIHIL

-273 VSALPEPEV
+273 VSAMPEPE
-282 AEWMGVTSTDDTLT
+282 AGEWMGVTSTDDTLQ
-296 GEALICLVSNG
+296 GESLLCLVSNG
-307 HINGE
+307 RINGE
-312 AACARLEDSLKKAGI
+312 AACARVEDSLKKAGI
-327 KTLACSS
+327 KTLGCSS
-334 DGTNVHA
+334 DGTNIYTT
-341 SVRLAVVRE
+341 VRLAVARE
-350 ALGAIHR
+350 ALNAIHR
-357 EFFESAPLSTLNLYI
+357 EFFETAPRTTMNLYI
-372 AGTGA
+372 AGRGA
-377 VGSALVQLI
+377 VGSALVDLI
-386 EESSARIASRTGK
+386 RTSGDRIAERTGK
-399 VLRIAG
+399 ILRIEEA
-405 TANSRGYRFSGM
+405 S
-417 PTLAGSPSDPVRGVA
+417 SDHG
-432 AHPSQAG
+432 
-439 AWAPPSNSAEG
+439 
-450 GMPPGGTNRQPS
+450 
-462 FAAIVRDT
+462 FAARVRKT

-479 VTNSEDIWREYEGLL
+479 ATDSEDIWREYEGLL

-508 SVPFVE
+508 AVPFVE
-514 YAAMQA
+514 YAAMHA

-540 VLESIAAGTN
+540 AVESIAAGAN
-550 TSDEVL
+550 TGDEL
-556 SIEAVV
+556 ISIEAVV
-562 SCTLNQILS
+562 SCTLNRILS
-571 SYDRSPASFAQ
+571 EYTLTPCTFAQ
-582 IVRKAQEEGLTETD
+582 IVRKAQAEGLTEPD
-596 PREDLS
+596 PRVDLS

-614 REAGVPLEAEDV
+614 REAGVPLEEEDV
-626 ELTPVVDSALLN
+626 EIEPIIGPEYAGLT
-638 LPLEEF
+638 LEEF
-644 YAELEASEPEFKARE
+644 YSKLEADEPRFAALESA
-659 AEADAKNC
+659 ADAA
-667 HQRFVASLVK
+667 HQRQRFVASLVK
-677 DATGPHGYRASIRVQ
+677 DPSGPHGYKAAIRVQ
-692 LVDEN
+692 NVDAS
-697 HPAYRITGTENA
+697 HPAYRIKGTENA
-709 IIIRSAYHPYPLL
+709 IIVRSAYHPYPLL
-722 IQGAGEGARL
+722 IQGAGEGAIL
-732 AAASVLNDI
+732 AASSVLNDI

>member
-37 CSAISGCTDLLLG
+37 CSAISGCTDALLD

-55 RGSAER
+55 RGCAER
-61 QLMLDSLHTRH
+61 QVMLDSLNSRH

-83 EREEISAKIQGLF
+83 EREQVSGKVAALF
-96 DKLAASPE
+96 EKLAAAPE

-118 IAAKLRCEG
+118 IAEKLRCEG

-132 LDSRILVIKDNP
+132 LDSRILVIKGNQ

-163 FVAPGFIASEYD
+163 FVAPGFIASEYE

-186 DFSAALFAA
+186 DFSAALYAA
-195 ALKADRLE
+195 ALKASRLE

-221 ARTIPSMTYQS
+221 ARTIPEMTYQA

-240 AKVLYAPTVQPA
+240 AKVLYALTVQPA
-252 MEAGIAIRIL
+252 MEAGIAIHIL

-273 VSALPEPEV
+273 VSAMPEPE
-282 AEWMGVTSTDDTLT
+282 AGEWMGVTSTDDALQ
-296 GEALICLVSNG
+296 GESLLCLVSNG
-307 HINGE
+307 RINGE
-312 AACARLEDSLKKAGI
+312 AACARVEDSLKKAGI
-327 KTLACSS
+327 KTLGCSS
-334 DGTNVHA
+334 DGTNIY
-341 SVRLAVVRE
+341 STVRLAVARE
-350 ALGAIHR
+350 ALNAIHR
-357 EFFESAPLSTLNLYI
+357 EFFETAPRATLNLYI
-372 AGTGA
+372 AGQGA
-377 VGSALVQLI
+377 VGTALVDLI
-386 EESSARIASRTGK
+386 RTSGDRIAERTGK
-399 VLRIAG
+399 ILRIEEA
-405 TANSRGYRFSGM
+405 S
-417 PTLAGSPSDPVRGVA
+417 SDHG
-432 AHPSQAG
+432 
-439 AWAPPSNSAEG
+439 
-450 GMPPGGTNRQPS
+450 
-462 FAAIVRDT
+462 FAARVRKT
-470 APRGSIFVD
+470 ALRGSIFVD
-479 VTNSEDIWREYEGLL
+479 VTDSEDIWREYEGLL

-508 SVPFVE
+508 AVPFVE
-514 YAAMQA
+514 YAAMHA

-540 VLESIAAGTN
+540 AVESIAAGAN
-550 TSDEVL
+550 TGDEL
-556 SIEAVV
+556 ISIEAVV
-562 SCTLNQILS
+562 SCTLNRILT
-571 SYDRSPASFAQ
+571 SYDNVPGSFAD
-582 IVRKAQEEGLTETD
+582 IVRKAQEDGLTESD
-596 PREDLS
+596 PRIDLS

-614 REAGVPLEAEDV
+614 REAGVPLEEEDV
-626 ELTPVVDSALLN
+626 EITPVVGPEFFN
-638 LPLEEF
+638 IPLDEF
-644 YAELEASEPEFKARE
+644 YARLEAAEPEFRARE
-659 AEADAKNC
+659 IAADEKNC
-667 HQRFVASLVK
+667 HQRFLASLTR
-677 DATGPHGYRASIRVQ
+677 DSSGPHGYKASIRLQ

-709 IIIRSAYHPYPLL
+709 IIVRSAYHPYPLL
-722 IQGAGEGARL
+722 IQGAGEGAIL

-741 LR
+741 LK

>member
-30 RDRVALV
+30 KDRVALV
-37 CSAISGCTDLLLG
+37 CSAISGCTDALLD

-55 RGSAER
+55 RGGAER
-61 QLMLDSLHTRH
+61 EVMLESLKTRH
-72 EDIIRRLFTGA
+72 LDIIRRLFTGA
-83 EREEISAKIQGLF
+83 EREAVSAKIEALF
-96 DKLAASPE
+96 DKLAAAPE
-104 DEMVTY
+104 DEMVTF

-118 IAAKLRCEG
+118 IAEKLRCEG

-132 LDSRILVIKDNP
+132 LDSRILVIKDNT

-163 FVAPGFIASEYD
+163 FIAPGFIASEYD

-186 DFSAALFAA
+186 DFSAALYAA
-195 ALKADRLE
+195 ATKASRLE

-214 NPKVVPA
+214 NPKQVPA
-221 ARTIPSMTYQS
+221 ARTIPEMPYQA
-232 ALDMATHG
+232 ALDMASHG

-252 MEAGIAIRIL
+252 MEAGIAIHIL

-273 VSALPEPEV
+273 IKAMPEAEI
-282 AEWMGVTSTDDTLT
+282 AEWMGVTSVEDTRL
-296 GEALICLVSNG
+296 EESLLCLVSNG
-307 HINGE
+307 RINGKS
-312 AACARLEDSLKKAGI
+312 ACARIEDSLKKAGI
-327 KTLACSS
+327 RTLTCSS
-334 DGTNVHA
+334 DGINVYA
-341 SVRLAVVRE
+341 SVRLAVAGE
-350 ALGAIHR
+350 ALNAIHR
-357 EFFESAPLSTLNLYI
+357 EFFETAPATTVNLYI

-377 VGSALVQLI
+377 VGSALTELI
-386 EESSARIASRTGK
+386 RESSDHIAHRSGK
-399 VLRIAG
+399 VLRIE
-405 TANSRGYRFSGM
+405 GYSNKRDFAQM
-417 PTLAGSPSDPVRGVA
+417 VRK
-432 AHPSQAG
+432 S
-439 AWAPPSNSAEG
+439 
-450 GMPPGGTNRQPS
+450 
-462 FAAIVRDT
+462 

-479 VTNSEDIWREYEGLL
+479 VTDSEDIWREYEGLL
-494 REGINIVSSNRRAL
+494 REGLSIVSSNRRAL
-508 SVPFVE
+508 AVPFVD
-514 YAAMQA
+514 YAAMHA

-540 VLESIAAGTN
+540 MLESIAAGAN
-550 TSDEVL
+550 SSDEIL

-562 SCTLNQILS
+562 SCTLNRILS
-571 SYDRSPASFAQ
+571 EYTLTPCSFAQ
-582 IVRKAQEEGLTETD
+582 IVRKAQDEGLTESD
-596 PREDLS
+596 PRIDLS

-614 REAGVPLEAEDV
+614 REAGVPLEEEDV
-626 ELTPVVDSALLN
+626 EIEPVIGPEYAG
-638 LPLEEF
+638 LPLDEF
-644 YAELEASEPEFKARE
+644 YARLEADEPRFAALE
-659 AEADAKNC
+659 AAADAA
-667 HQRFVASLVK
+667 HQRQRFVASLEK
-677 DATGPHGYRASIRVQ
+677 DPEGPHGYRASIKVKN
-692 LVDEN
+692 VDAT

-709 IIIRSAYHPYPLL
+709 IIVRSAYHPYPLL

>member
-30 RDRVALV
+30 KDRVALV
-37 CSAISGCTDLLLG
+37 CSAISGCTDTLLG

-61 QLMLDSLHTRH
+61 AVMLEGLKTRH
-72 EDIIRRLFTGA
+72 GDIIRRLFTGA
-83 EREEISAKIQGLF
+83 EREAVSAKIEVLF
-96 DKLAASPE
+96 GKLAAAPE
-104 DEMVTY
+104 DEMVTF

-118 IAAKLRCEG
+118 IAEKLRCEG

-132 LDSRILVIKDNP
+132 LDSRILVIKDNT

-186 DFSAALFAA
+186 DFSAALYAA
-195 ALKADRLE
+195 ATKASRLE

-214 NPKVVPA
+214 NPKQVPA
-221 ARTIPSMTYQS
+221 ARTIHEMPYQA
-232 ALDMATHG
+232 ALDMASHG

-252 MEAGIAIRIL
+252 MEAGIAIHIL

-273 VSALPEPEV
+273 IKSLPEAEV
-282 AEWMGVTSTDDTLT
+282 AEWMGVTSVDDTRREESL
-296 GEALICLVSNG
+296 LCLVSNG
-307 HINGE
+307 RINGE
-312 AACARLEDSLKKAGI
+312 SACARTVDCLKKAGI
-327 KTLACSS
+327 RTLSCSS
-334 DGTNVHA
+334 DGTNVYA
-341 SVRLAVVRE
+341 SVRLAVAGE
-350 ALGAIHR
+350 ALNAIHR
-357 EFFESAPLSTLNLYI
+357 EFFETAPATTVNLYI

-377 VGSALVQLI
+377 VGTALKELI
-386 EESSARIASRTGK
+386 DESSEHIARRTGK
-399 VLRIAG
+399 VLRIE
-405 TANSRGYRFSGM
+405 GYSSNRDFAKM
-417 PTLAGSPSDPVRGVA
+417 VRK
-432 AHPSQAG
+432 
-439 AWAPPSNSAEG
+439 
-450 GMPPGGTNRQPS
+450 
-462 FAAIVRDT
+462 T

-479 VTNSEDIWREYEGLL
+479 VTDSETIYKEYEGLL
-494 REGINIVSSNRRAL
+494 REGLNIVSSNRRAL
-508 SVPFVE
+508 AVPFVD

-540 VLESIAAGTN
+540 MLESIAAGAN
-550 TSDEVL
+550 SSDEIL

-562 SCTLNQILS
+562 SCTLNRILS
-571 SYDRSPASFAQ
+571 EYTLTPCSFAQ
-582 IVRKAQEEGLTETD
+582 IVRKAQDEGLTESD
-596 PREDLS
+596 PRIDLS

-614 REAGVPLEAEDV
+614 REAGVPLEEEEV
-626 ELTPVVDSALLN
+626 EIEPVIGPEYAG
-638 LPLEEF
+638 LPLDEF
-644 YAELEASEPEFKARE
+644 YARLEADEPHFAALE
-659 AEADAKNC
+659 AAADAA
-667 HQRFVASLVK
+667 HQRQRFVASLEK
-677 DATGPHGYRASIRVQ
+677 DPEGPHGYRASIRVKN
-692 LVDEN
+692 VDAS

>member
-37 CSAISGCTDLLLG
+37 CSAISGCTDALLD

-61 QLMLDSLHTRH
+61 QVMLESLKTRH

-83 EREEISAKIQGLF
+83 ERELVSGKVAVLF
-96 DKLAASPE
+96 EKLAAAPE

-118 IAAKLRCEG
+118 IAEKLRCEG

-132 LDSRILVIKDNP
+132 LDSRILVIKGNQ

-158 PEVEI
+158 PEVEV
-163 FVAPGFIASEYD
+163 FVAPGFIASEYE

-186 DFSAALFAA
+186 DFSAALYAA
-195 ALKADRLE
+195 ALKANRLE

-221 ARTIPSMTYQS
+221 ARTIPEMPYQA

-252 MEAGIAIRIL
+252 MEAGIAIHIL

-273 VSALPEPEV
+273 VSAMPEPE
-282 AEWMGVTSTDDTLT
+282 AGEWMGVTSTDDTLQ
-296 GEALICLVSNG
+296 GESLLCLVSNG
-307 HINGE
+307 RINGE
-312 AACARLEDSLKKAGI
+312 AACARVEDSLKKAGI
-327 KTLACSS
+327 KTLGCSS
-334 DGTNVHA
+334 DGTNIYTT
-341 SVRLAVVRE
+341 VRLAVARE
-350 ALGAIHR
+350 ALNAIHR
-357 EFFESAPLSTLNLYI
+357 EFFETAPRTTLNLYI
-372 AGTGA
+372 AGKGA
-377 VGSALVQLI
+377 VGSALVDLI
-386 EESSARIASRTGK
+386 RTSGDRIAERTGK
-399 VLRIAG
+399 ILRIEEA
-405 TANSRGYRFSGM
+405 S
-417 PTLAGSPSDPVRGVA
+417 SDHG
-432 AHPSQAG
+432 
-439 AWAPPSNSAEG
+439 
-450 GMPPGGTNRQPS
+450 
-462 FAAIVRDT
+462 FAARVRKT

-479 VTNSEDIWREYEGLL
+479 ATDSEDIWREYEGLL

-508 SVPFVE
+508 AVPFVE
-514 YAAMQA
+514 YAAMHA

-540 VLESIAAGTN
+540 AVESIAAGAN
-550 TSDEVL
+550 TGDEL
-556 SIEAVV
+556 ISIEAVV
-562 SCTLNQILS
+562 SCTLNRILS
-571 SYDRSPASFAQ
+571 EYTLTPCTFAQ
-582 IVRKAQEEGLTETD
+582 IVRKAQAEGLTEPD
-596 PREDLS
+596 PRVDLS

-614 REAGVPLEAEDV
+614 REAGVPLEEEDV
-626 ELTPVVDSALLN
+626 EIEPVIGPEYAGLT
-638 LPLEEF
+638 LEEF
-644 YAELEASEPEFKARE
+644 YSKLEADEPKFAALESA
-659 AEADAKNC
+659 ADAA
-667 HQRFVASLVK
+667 HQRQRFVASLVK
-677 DATGPHGYRASIRVQ
+677 DPSGPHGYKAAIRVQ
-692 LVDEN
+692 NVDAS
-697 HPAYRITGTENA
+697 HPAYRIKGTENA
-709 IIIRSAYHPYPLL
+709 IIVRSAYHPYPLL
-722 IQGAGEGARL
+722 IQGAGEGAIL
-732 AAASVLNDI
+732 AASSVLNDI

>member
-30 RDRVALV
+30 KDRVALV
-37 CSAISGCTDLLLG
+37 CSAISGCTDTLLG

-61 QLMLDSLHTRH
+61 AVMLESLKIRH
-72 EDIIRRLFTGA
+72 GDIIRRLFTGA
-83 EREEISAKIQGLF
+83 EREAVSAKIEVLF
-96 DKLAASPE
+96 GKLAAAPE
-104 DEMVTY
+104 DEMVTF

-118 IAAKLRCEG
+118 IAEKLRCEG

-132 LDSRILVIKDNP
+132 LDSRILVIKDNT

-163 FVAPGFIASEYD
+163 FVAPGFIASEYE

-186 DFSAALFAA
+186 DFSAALYAA
-195 ALKADRLE
+195 ATKASRLE

-214 NPKVVPA
+214 NPKQVPA
-221 ARTIPSMTYQS
+221 ARTIPEMPYQA
-232 ALDMATHG
+232 ALDMASHG

-252 MEAGIAIRIL
+252 MEAGIAIHIL
-262 NTFEPENPGTV
+262 DTFEPENPGTV
-273 VSALPEPEV
+273 IKALPEAEV
-282 AEWMGVTSTDDTLT
+282 AEWMGVTSVDDTRREESL
-296 GEALICLVSNG
+296 LCLVSNG
-307 HINGE
+307 RINGE
-312 AACARLEDSLKKAGI
+312 SACARTVDCLKKAGI
-327 KTLACSS
+327 RTLSCSS
-334 DGTNVHA
+334 DGTNVYA
-341 SVRLAVVRE
+341 SVRLAVAGE
-350 ALGAIHR
+350 ALNAIHR
-357 EFFESAPLSTLNLYI
+357 EFFETAPATTVNLYI

-377 VGSALVQLI
+377 VGTALKELI
-386 EESSARIASRTGK
+386 DESSERIARRTGK
-399 VLRIAG
+399 VLRIE
-405 TANSRGYRFSGM
+405 GYSSNRDFAQM
-417 PTLAGSPSDPVRGVA
+417 VRK
-432 AHPSQAG
+432 
-439 AWAPPSNSAEG
+439 
-450 GMPPGGTNRQPS
+450 
-462 FAAIVRDT
+462 T

-479 VTNSEDIWREYEGLL
+479 VTDSETIYKEYEGLL
-494 REGINIVSSNRRAL
+494 REGLNIVSSNRRAL
-508 SVPFVE
+508 AVPFVE

-540 VLESIAAGTN
+540 MLESIAAGAN
-550 TSDEVL
+550 SSDEIL

-562 SCTLNQILS
+562 SCTLNRILS
-571 SYDRSPASFAQ
+571 EYTLTPCSFAQ
-582 IVRKAQEEGLTETD
+582 IVRKAQDEGLTESD
-596 PREDLS
+596 PRIDLS

-626 ELTPVVDSALLN
+626 EIEPVIGPEYAGLS
-638 LPLEEF
+638 LEEF
-644 YAELEASEPEFKARE
+644 YARLEADEPHFAALE
-659 AEADAKNC
+659 AAADAA
-667 HQRFVASLVK
+667 HQRQRFVASLEK
-677 DATGPHGYRASIRVQ
+677 DPEGPHGYRASIRVKN
-692 LVDEN
+692 VDAS

-722 IQGAGEGARL
+722 IQGAGEGARI

>member
-1 MQVLKFGG
+1 MLPRSRRKTKMQVLKFGG

-37 CSAISGCTDLLLG
+37 CSAISGCTDSLLG

-61 QLMLDSLHTRH
+61 QVMLDSLKTRH
-72 EDIIRRLFTGA
+72 LDIIRRLFTGA
-83 EREEISAKIQGLF
+83 EREAVSAKIEALF
-96 DKLAASPE
+96 VKLAAAPE
-104 DEMVTY
+104 DEMVTF

-118 IAAKLRCEG
+118 IAEKLRCEG

-163 FVAPGFIASEYD
+163 FVAPGFIASEYE

-186 DFSAALFAA
+186 DFSAALYAA
-195 ALKADRLE
+195 ALKANRLE

-221 ARTIPSMTYQS
+221 ARTIPEMPYQP

-252 MEAGIAIRIL
+252 MEAGIAIHIL

-273 VSALPEPEV
+273 VSDMPEPELG
-282 AEWMGVTSTDDTLT
+282 EWMGVTSTDDTLQ
-296 GEALICLVSNG
+296 GESLICLVSTG
-307 HINGE
+307 RINGE
-312 AACARLEDSLKKAGI
+312 AACARVEDSLKKAGI

-334 DGTNVHA
+334 DGTNIYA
-341 SVRLAVVRE
+341 TVRLAVARE
-350 ALGAIHR
+350 ALNAIHR
-357 EFFESAPLSTLNLYI
+357 EFFEMAPRTTLNLYI
-372 AGTGA
+372 AGKGA
-377 VGSALVQLI
+377 VGTALVDLI
-386 EESSARIASRTGK
+386 RTSGDRIAERTGK
-399 VLRIAG
+399 VLHIE
-405 TANSRGYRFSGM
+405 
-417 PTLAGSPSDPVRGVA
+417 A
-432 AHPSQAG
+432 A
-439 AWAPPSNSAEG
+439 SNEH
-450 GMPPGGTNRQPS
+450 S
-462 FAAIVRDT
+462 FAAQVRTT

-479 VTNSEDIWREYEGLL
+479 VTDSEDIWREYEGLL
-494 REGINIVSSNRRAL
+494 REGISIVSSNRRAL
-508 SVPFVE
+508 AVPFVE
-514 YAAMQA
+514 YAAMHA

-540 VLESIAAGTN
+540 AVESIAAGAN
-550 TSDEVL
+550 TGDEL
-556 SIEAVV
+556 ISIEAVV
-562 SCTLNQILS
+562 SCTLNRILS
-571 SYDRSPASFAQ
+571 EYTLTPCTFAQ
-582 IVRKAQEEGLTETD
+582 IVRKAQAEGLTESD
-596 PREDLS
+596 PRIDLS

-626 ELTPVVDSALLN
+626 EIEPVIGPEYAGLT
-638 LPLEEF
+638 LEEF
-644 YAELEASEPEFKARE
+644 YLKLEADEPRFAALESA
-659 AEADAKNC
+659 ADAA
-667 HQRFVASLVK
+667 HQRQRFVASLVK
-677 DATGPHGYRASIRVQ
+677 NPSGPHGYKAAIRVQ
-692 LVDEN
+692 NVDAS
-697 HPAYRITGTENA
+697 HPAYRIKGTENA

-722 IQGAGEGARL
+722 IQGAGEGAIL

>member
-37 CSAISGCTDLLLG
+37 CSAISGCTDALLD

-55 RGSAER
+55 KGCAER
-61 QLMLDSLHTRH
+61 QVMLSGLQARH

-83 EREEISAKIQGLF
+83 EREETSARIQTLF
-96 DKLAASPE
+96 DKLAVAPE
-104 DEMVTY
+104 DEMVTF

-163 FVAPGFIASEYD
+163 FVAPGFIASEYE

-186 DFSAALFAA
+186 DFSAALYAA

-214 NPKVVPA
+214 NPKLVPA
-221 ARTIPSMTYQS
+221 ARTIPEMPYRA

-273 VSALPEPEV
+273 ISALPEPEA
-282 AEWMGVTSTDDTLT
+282 AEWMGVTSTDDTLA
-296 GEALICLVSNG
+296 GEALVCLVSNG
-307 HINGE
+307 SINGE
-312 AACARLEDSLKKAGI
+312 AACARTEDCLKKAGI

-334 DGTNVHA
+334 DGTNVYVT
-341 SVRLAVVRE
+341 VRLGVVRE
-350 ALGAIHR
+350 ALNAIHR

-372 AGTGA
+372 AGKGA
-377 VGSALVQLI
+377 VGTALVDLI
-386 EESSARIASRTGK
+386 RTSGERIAERTGK
-399 VLRIAG
+399 VLHIAG
-405 TANSRGYRFSGM
+405 IADSRGW
-417 PTLAGSPSDPVRGVA
+417 TLYPSATGKGPVSDPQGA
-432 AHPSQAG
+432 ACTGIARPIALS
-439 AWAPPSNSAEG
+439 
-450 GMPPGGTNRQPS
+450 
-462 FAAIVRDT
+462 

-479 VTNSEDIWREYEGLL
+479 VTDSEDIWREYEGLL
-494 REGINIVSSNRRAL
+494 REGVNIVSSNRRAL
-508 SVPFVE
+508 AVPFVE

-520 AAQENGVFLRYE
+520 AAKENGVFLRYE

-550 TSDEVL
+550 SSDELL

-562 SCTLNQILS
+562 SCTLNRILTE
-571 SYDRSPASFAQ
+571 YTLTPCSFAQ
-582 IVRKAQEEGLTETD
+582 IVRKAQDEGLTESD
-596 PREDLS
+596 PRIDLS

-626 ELTPVVDSALLN
+626 EIEPVIGPEYFGISQ
-638 LPLEEF
+638 EEF
-644 YAELEASEPEFKARE
+644 YARLEADEPRFAALE
-659 AEADAKNC
+659 AAADAA
-667 HQRFVASLVK
+667 HQRQRFVASLVK
-677 DATGPHGYRASIRVQ
+677 DPAGPHGYKASIRVQ
-692 LVDEN
+692 NVDAS
-697 HPAYRITGTENA
+697 HPAYRIKGSENA

-722 IQGAGEGARL
+722 IQGAGEGALL
-732 AAASVLNDI
+732 AASSVLNDI

>member
-30 RDRVALV
+30 KDRVALV
-37 CSAISGCTDLLLG
+37 CSAISGCTDTLLG

-61 QLMLDSLHTRH
+61 AVMLESLKTRH
-72 EDIIRRLFTGA
+72 GDIIRRLFTGA
-83 EREEISAKIQGLF
+83 EREAVSAKIAALF
-96 DKLAASPE
+96 DKLAVAPE
-104 DEMVTY
+104 DEMVTF

-118 IAAKLRCEG
+118 IAEKLRCEG

-132 LDSRILVIKDNP
+132 LDSRILVIKDNT

-158 PEVEI
+158 PEVEV

-186 DFSAALFAA
+186 DFSAALYAA
-195 ALKADRLE
+195 ATKASRLE

-214 NPKVVPA
+214 NPKQVPA
-221 ARTIPSMTYQS
+221 ARTIPEMPYQA
-232 ALDMATHG
+232 ALDMASHG

-252 MEAGIAIRIL
+252 MEAGIAIHIL
-262 NTFEPENPGTV
+262 DTFEPENPGTV
-273 VSALPEPEV
+273 IKALPEAEV
-282 AEWMGVTSTDDTLT
+282 AEWMGVTSVDDTRREESLV
-296 GEALICLVSNG
+296 CLVSNG
-307 HINGE
+307 RINGE
-312 AACARLEDSLKKAGI
+312 SACARTVDCLKKAGI
-327 KTLACSS
+327 RTLSCSS
-334 DGTNVHA
+334 DGTNVYA
-341 SVRLAVVRE
+341 SVRLAVAGE
-350 ALGAIHR
+350 ALNAIHR
-357 EFFESAPLSTLNLYI
+357 EFFETAPATTVNLYI

-377 VGSALVQLI
+377 VGTALKELI
-386 EESSARIASRTGK
+386 DESSERIARRTGK
-399 VLRIAG
+399 VLRIE
-405 TANSRGYRFSGM
+405 GYSSNRDFAQM
-417 PTLAGSPSDPVRGVA
+417 VRK
-432 AHPSQAG
+432 
-439 AWAPPSNSAEG
+439 
-450 GMPPGGTNRQPS
+450 
-462 FAAIVRDT
+462 T

-479 VTNSEDIWREYEGLL
+479 VTDSETIYKEYEGLL
-494 REGINIVSSNRRAL
+494 REGLNIVSSNRRAL
-508 SVPFVE
+508 AVPFVD

-540 VLESIAAGTN
+540 MLESIAAGAN
-550 TSDEVL
+550 SSDEIL

-562 SCTLNQILS
+562 SCTLNRILS
-571 SYDRSPASFAQ
+571 EYTLTPCSFAQ
-582 IVRKAQEEGLTETD
+582 IVRKAQDEGLTESD
-596 PREDLS
+596 PRIDLS

-614 REAGVPLEAEDV
+614 REAGVPLEEEEV
-626 ELTPVVDSALLN
+626 EIEPVIGPEYAGLSLD
-638 LPLEEF
+638 EF
-644 YAELEASEPEFKARE
+644 YARLEADEPRFAALE
-659 AEADAKNC
+659 AAADAA
-667 HQRFVASLVK
+667 HQRQRFVASLEK
-677 DATGPHGYRASIRVQ
+677 DPEGPHGYRASIKVKN
-692 LVDEN
+692 VDAS

>member
-15 TNISRVLDIVSKAAR
+15 TNISRVLDIVTKAAR

-37 CSAISGCTDLLLG
+37 CSAISGCTDSLLG

-61 QLMLDSLHTRH
+61 KVMLDSLKTRH
-72 EDIIRRLFTGA
+72 LDIIRRLFTGA
-83 EREEISAKIQGLF
+83 EREAVSEKIETLF
-96 DKLAASPE
+96 GKLAAAPE

-118 IAAKLRCEG
+118 IAEKLRCEG

-158 PEVEI
+158 PEVEV
-163 FVAPGFIASEYD
+163 FVAPGFIASEYE

-186 DFSAALFAA
+186 DFSAALYAA
-195 ALKADRLE
+195 ALKANRLE

-221 ARTIPSMTYQS
+221 ARTIPEMPYQA

-252 MEAGIAIRIL
+252 MEAGIAIHIL

-273 VSALPEPEV
+273 VSALPEPELG
-282 AEWMGVTSTDDTLT
+282 EWMGVTSTDDTLQ
-296 GEALICLVSNG
+296 GESLICLVSTG
-307 HINGE
+307 RINGE
-312 AACARLEDSLKKAGI
+312 AACARVEDSLKKAGI

-334 DGTNVHA
+334 DGTNIYA
-341 SVRLAVVRE
+341 TVRLAVARE
-350 ALGAIHR
+350 ALNAIHR
-357 EFFESAPLSTLNLYI
+357 EFFEMAPRTTLNLYI
-372 AGTGA
+372 AGKGA
-377 VGSALVQLI
+377 VGTALVDLI
-386 EESSARIASRTGK
+386 RTSGERIAERTGK
-399 VLRIAG
+399 VLRIE
-405 TANSRGYRFSGM
+405 
-417 PTLAGSPSDPVRGVA
+417 A
-432 AHPSQAG
+432 A
-439 AWAPPSNSAEG
+439 SNDH
-450 GMPPGGTNRQPS
+450 S
-462 FAAIVRDT
+462 FASQVRSI

-479 VTNSEDIWREYEGLL
+479 VTDSEDIWREYEGLL

-508 SVPFVE
+508 AVPFVE
-514 YAAMQA
+514 YAAMHA

-540 VLESIAAGTN
+540 AVESIAAGAN
-550 TSDEVL
+550 TGDEL
-556 SIEAVV
+556 ISIEAVV
-562 SCTLNQILS
+562 SCTLNRILS
-571 SYDRSPASFAQ
+571 EYTLTPCTFAQ
-582 IVRKAQEEGLTETD
+582 IVRKAQAEGLTESD
-596 PREDLS
+596 PRIDLN

-626 ELTPVVDSALLN
+626 EIEPVIGSEYAGLT
-638 LPLEEF
+638 LEEF
-644 YAELEASEPEFKARE
+644 YSKLEEDEPKFAALESA
-659 AEADAKNC
+659 ADAA
-667 HQRFVASLVK
+667 HQRQRFVASLVK
-677 DATGPHGYRASIRVQ
+677 DPAGPHGYKAAIRVQ
-692 LVDEN
+692 NVDAS
-697 HPAYRITGTENA
+697 HPAYRIKGTENA
-709 IIIRSAYHPYPLL
+709 IIVRSAYHPYPLL
-722 IQGAGEGARL
+722 IQGAGEGAIL
-732 AAASVLNDI
+732 AASSVLNDI

>member
-15 TNISRVLDIVSKAAR
+15 TNISRVLDIVTKAAR

-37 CSAISGCTDLLLG
+37 CSAISGCTDSLLG

-61 QLMLDSLHTRH
+61 KVMLGSLKTRH
-72 EDIIRRLFTGA
+72 LDIIRRLFTGA
-83 EREEISAKIQGLF
+83 EREAVSEKIESLF
-96 DKLAASPE
+96 GKLAAAPE

-118 IAAKLRCEG
+118 IAEKLRCEG

-158 PEVEI
+158 PEVEV
-163 FVAPGFIASEYD
+163 FVAPGFIASEYE

-186 DFSAALFAA
+186 DFSAALYAA
-195 ALKADRLE
+195 ALKANRLE

-221 ARTIPSMTYQS
+221 ARTIPEMPYQA

-252 MEAGIAIRIL
+252 MEAGIAIHIL

-273 VSALPEPEV
+273 VSALPEPELG
-282 AEWMGVTSTDDTLT
+282 EWMGVTSTDDTLQ
-296 GEALICLVSNG
+296 GESLICLVSTG
-307 HINGE
+307 RINGE
-312 AACARLEDSLKKAGI
+312 AACARVEDSLKKAGI

-334 DGTNVHA
+334 DGTNIYA
-341 SVRLAVVRE
+341 TVRLAVARE
-350 ALGAIHR
+350 ALNAIHR
-357 EFFESAPLSTLNLYI
+357 EFFETAPRTTLNLYI
-372 AGTGA
+372 AGKGA
-377 VGSALVQLI
+377 VGTALVDLI
-386 EESSARIASRTGK
+386 QNSGERIAERTGK
-399 VLRIAG
+399 VLHIE
-405 TANSRGYRFSGM
+405 
-417 PTLAGSPSDPVRGVA
+417 A
-432 AHPSQAG
+432 A
-439 AWAPPSNSAEG
+439 SNDH
-450 GMPPGGTNRQPS
+450 S
-462 FAAIVRDT
+462 FASQVRSI

-479 VTNSEDIWREYEGLL
+479 VTDSEDIWREYEGLL

-508 SVPFVE
+508 AVPFVE
-514 YAAMQA
+514 YAAMHA

-540 VLESIAAGTN
+540 AVESIAAGAN
-550 TSDEVL
+550 TGDEL
-556 SIEAVV
+556 ISIEAVV
-562 SCTLNQILS
+562 SCTLNRILS
-571 SYDRSPASFAQ
+571 EYTLTPCTFAQ
-582 IVRKAQEEGLTETD
+582 IVRKAQAEGLTESD
-596 PREDLS
+596 PRIDLS

-626 ELTPVVDSALLN
+626 EIEPVIGPEYAGLT
-638 LPLEEF
+638 LEEF
-644 YAELEASEPEFKARE
+644 YSKLEDDEPKFAALESA
-659 AEADAKNC
+659 ADAA
-667 HQRFVASLVK
+667 HQRQRFVASLVK
-677 DATGPHGYRASIRVQ
+677 DPAGPHGYRAAIRVQ
-692 LVDEN
+692 NVDAS
-697 HPAYRITGTENA
+697 HPAYRIKGTENA

-722 IQGAGEGARL
+722 IQGAGEGAIL
-732 AAASVLNDI
+732 AASSVLNDI
-741 LR
+741 LK

>member
-30 RDRVALV
+30 KDRVALV
-37 CSAISGCTDLLLG
+37 CSAISGCTDALLD

-55 RGSAER
+55 RGGAER
-61 QLMLDSLHTRH
+61 GVMLESLKTRH
-72 EDIIRRLFTGA
+72 LDIIRRLFTGA
-83 EREEISAKIQGLF
+83 EREAVSAKIEALF
-96 DKLAASPE
+96 GKLAAAPE
-104 DEMVTY
+104 DEMVTF

-118 IAAKLRCEG
+118 IAEKLRCEG

-132 LDSRILVIKDNP
+132 LDSRILVIKDNT

-163 FVAPGFIASEYD
+163 FIAPGFIASEYD

-186 DFSAALFAA
+186 DFSAALYAA
-195 ALKADRLE
+195 ATKASRLE

-214 NPKVVPA
+214 NPKQVPA
-221 ARTIPSMTYQS
+221 ARTIPEMPYQA
-232 ALDMATHG
+232 ALDMASHG

-252 MEAGIAIRIL
+252 MEAGIAIHIL

-273 VSALPEPEV
+273 IKAMPEAEI
-282 AEWMGVTSTDDTLT
+282 AEWMGVTSVEDTRQEESL
-296 GEALICLVSNG
+296 LCLVSNG
-307 HINGE
+307 RINGKS
-312 AACARLEDSLKKAGI
+312 ACARIEDCLKKAGI
-327 KTLACSS
+327 RTLTCSS
-334 DGTNVHA
+334 DGINVYA
-341 SVRLAVVRE
+341 SVRLAVAGE
-350 ALGAIHR
+350 ALNAIHR
-357 EFFESAPLSTLNLYI
+357 EFFETAPATTVNLYI

-377 VGSALVQLI
+377 VGSALTELI
-386 EESSARIASRTGK
+386 RESSDHIAHRSGK
-399 VLRIAG
+399 VLRIE
-405 TANSRGYRFSGM
+405 GYSNKRDFAQM
-417 PTLAGSPSDPVRGVA
+417 VRK
-432 AHPSQAG
+432 S
-439 AWAPPSNSAEG
+439 
-450 GMPPGGTNRQPS
+450 
-462 FAAIVRDT
+462 

-479 VTNSEDIWREYEGLL
+479 VTDSEDIWREYEGLL
-494 REGINIVSSNRRAL
+494 REGLSIVSSNRRAL
-508 SVPFVE
+508 AVPFVD
-514 YAAMQA
+514 YAAMHA

-540 VLESIAAGTN
+540 MLESIAAGAN
-550 TSDEVL
+550 SSDEIL

-562 SCTLNQILS
+562 SCTLNRILS
-571 SYDRSPASFAQ
+571 EYTLTPCSFAQ
-582 IVRKAQEEGLTETD
+582 IVRKAQDEGLTESD
-596 PREDLS
+596 PRIDLS

-614 REAGVPLEAEDV
+614 REAGVPLEEEDV
-626 ELTPVVDSALLN
+626 EIEPVIGPEYAG
-638 LPLEEF
+638 LPLDEF
-644 YAELEASEPEFKARE
+644 YAKLEADEPRFAALE
-659 AEADAKNC
+659 AAADAA
-667 HQRFVASLVK
+667 HQRQRFVASLEK
-677 DATGPHGYRASIRVQ
+677 DPEGPHGYRASIKVKN
-692 LVDEN
+692 VDAT

>member
-15 TNISRVLDIVSKAAR
+15 TNVSRVLDIVSKAAR

-37 CSAISGCTDLLLG
+37 CSAISGCTDALLD

-61 QLMLDSLHTRH
+61 EVLLNSLKTRH

-83 EREEISAKIQGLF
+83 EREQVSGKVAALF
-96 DKLAASPE
+96 GKLAAAPE

-118 IAAKLRCEG
+118 IAEKLRCEG

-163 FVAPGFIASEYD
+163 FVAPGFIASEYE

-186 DFSAALFAA
+186 DFSAALYAA
-195 ALKADRLE
+195 ALKASRLE

-214 NPKVVPA
+214 NPKLVPA
-221 ARTIPSMTYQS
+221 ARTISEMTYQA

-252 MEAGIAIRIL
+252 MEAGIAIHIL

-273 VSALPEPEV
+273 VSALPEPE
-282 AEWMGVTSTDDTLT
+282 AGEWMGVTSTDDPLQ
-296 GEALICLVSNG
+296 GESLLCLVSNG
-307 HINGE
+307 RINGG
-312 AACARLEDSLKKAGI
+312 AACARVEDSLKKAGI
-327 KTLACSS
+327 KTLGCSS
-334 DGTNVHA
+334 DGTNIYA
-341 SVRLAVVRE
+341 TVRLAVARE
-350 ALGAIHR
+350 ALNAIHR
-357 EFFESAPLSTLNLYI
+357 EFFETAPRTTLNLYI
-372 AGTGA
+372 AGKGA
-377 VGSALVQLI
+377 VGTALTDLI
-386 EESSARIASRTGK
+386 HTSEDRVAERTGK
-399 VLRIAG
+399 VLRIEA
-405 TANSRGYRFSGM
+405 
-417 PTLAGSPSDPVRGVA
+417 V
-432 AHPSQAG
+432 
-439 AWAPPSNSAEG
+439 SND
-450 GMPPGGTNRQPS
+450 RS
-462 FAAIVRDT
+462 FAAQVRKS

-479 VTNSEDIWREYEGLL
+479 VTDSEDIWREYEGLL
-494 REGINIVSSNRRAL
+494 REGINIVSSNRRSLA
-508 SVPFVE
+508 VPFVE
-514 YAAMQA
+514 YAAMHA

-540 VLESIAAGTN
+540 MLESIAAGAN
-550 TSDEVL
+550 SGDEL
-556 SIEAVV
+556 ISIEAVV
-562 SCTLNQILS
+562 SCTLNRILT
-571 SYDRSPASFAQ
+571 SYDSVPGSFAE
-582 IVRKAQEEGLTETD
+582 IVRKAQEDGLTEAD
-596 PREDLS
+596 PRIDLS

-614 REAGVPLEAEDV
+614 REAGVPLEEEDV
-626 ELTPVVDSALLN
+626 ELSPVVDPALLDVS
-638 LPLEEF
+638 LEEF
-644 YAELEASEPEFKARE
+644 YNGLEAAEPEFRARE
-659 AEADAKNC
+659 MAADAKNC

-677 DATGPHGYRASIRVQ
+677 DPSATHGYKASIRLQ

-722 IQGAGEGARL
+722 IQGAGEGARI